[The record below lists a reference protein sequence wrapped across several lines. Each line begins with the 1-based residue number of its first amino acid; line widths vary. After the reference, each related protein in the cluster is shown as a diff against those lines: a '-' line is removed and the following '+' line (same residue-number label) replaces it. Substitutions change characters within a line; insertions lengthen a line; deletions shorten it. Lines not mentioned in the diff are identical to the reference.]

1 MVRSRTQVAT
11 TESFG
16 SRESTSALVPS
27 RREVDRLPCAH
38 RYARLDGST
47 NRVQRMIDISQF
59 QKPDS
64 PLFIYILNTRAG
76 GLGVNLQTA
85 DTCILY
91 DSDWCERL
99 AACWRQSTQG
109 RFDSKFHARVWP
121 CLRSNS
127 KHLWELVAPC
137 CRYASV

>member
-1 MVRSRTQVAT
+1 MLYRMGVL
-11 TESFG
+11 SF
-16 SRESTSALVPS
+16 EAVILITH
-27 RREVDRLPCAH
+27 LPLFG

-91 DSDWCERL
+91 DSDWC
-99 AACWRQSTQG
+99 TQH
-109 RFDSKFHARVWP
+109 F
-121 CLRSNS
+121 
-127 KHLWELVAPC
+127 APLL
-137 CRYASV
+137 